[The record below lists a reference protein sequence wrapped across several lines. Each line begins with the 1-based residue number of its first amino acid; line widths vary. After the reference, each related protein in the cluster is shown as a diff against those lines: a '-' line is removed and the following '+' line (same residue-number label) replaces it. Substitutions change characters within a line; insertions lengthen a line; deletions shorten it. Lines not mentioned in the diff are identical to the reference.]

1 MLKGPNQKSLHLQI
15 TLARAQLREGN
26 LKEGV
31 ETYFTTATEM
41 VLKGDLAKATAI
53 YKLILQADRNNP
65 MALAFLSSL
74 YHHQGLEAE
83 ARQLHTPKAEK
94 TRPAETFPIDKIELS
109 EIDKLEKILP
119 SRRVEKNEEI
129 ITKDRTNHNLFL
141 VAEGRFQVILK
152 EPGDRARELATLD
165 KGHFFG
171 ELTML
176 LPKRKATA
184 TVIAL
189 EAGKLLTVAE
199 DDFRHFLKT
208 SPPLME
214 TLLSAAHRRL
224 LEYTLRPLFR
234 SGNDCDLP
242 WLSRIVEVF
251 QIRHFSAQELIIKE
265 GERNQTLYVILDGQ
279 LQVSCQGHDATN
291 EIPIITLNAGDFF
304 GEFSL
309 LTGEAASAA
318 VRTLSAGWM
327 ASLKRREI
335 DRLAAHFPG
344 FLPRILKS
352 FRARKQDLIKK
363 KINSLNP
370 NKPRQLSRGKG

>member
-1 MLKGPNQKSLHLQI
+1 
-15 TLARAQLREGN
+15 
-26 LKEGV
+26 
-31 ETYFTTATEM
+31 
-41 VLKGDLAKATAI
+41 
-53 YKLILQADRNNP
+53 
-65 MALAFLSSL
+65 
-74 YHHQGLEAE
+74 
-83 ARQLHTPKAEK
+83 
-94 TRPAETFPIDKIELS
+94 
-109 EIDKLEKILP
+109 
-119 SRRVEKNEEI
+119 
-129 ITKDRTNHNLFL
+129 
-141 VAEGRFQVILK
+141 
-152 EPGDRARELATLD
+152 
-165 KGHFFG
+165 
-171 ELTML
+171 
-176 LPKRKATA
+176 

-189 EAGKLLTVAE
+189 ETGKLLTVAE

-208 SPPLME
+208 RPPLME

-251 QIRHFSAQELIIKE
+251 QIRHFSTQELIIKE

-370 NKPRQLSRGKG
+370 DKPRQLSRGNG